1 LMSADSCAACGGGGL
16 EVFYEVTGLPAQTC
30 VLLDTREA
38 AERYPTGDLRLGCCP
53 NCGFIQNLA
62 YDPELVDYSQPT
74 EESQAFSG
82 KFQTFAHDLA
92 RDLVDTHGLVGK
104 SVLEV
109 GCGKGDFLLLLADC
123 GIGQGVGIDPGYL
136 ANRPETQSGR
146 IEFIRGWYDAG
157 STEMT
162 ADLVLS
168 RHLMEHVPNV
178 GEFLRWLAASTKR
191 TPGAVLFTEVPDTHR
206 VLEEG
211 AFWDVYYEH
220 CSYFTAGSLSRA
232 LASADFEVTDVKKD
246 FEDQYLLATAR
257 PGIGLPLPGLDDPA
271 TVAASAARFSTRS
284 SERISF
290 WRDTINRE
298 LTAGREVAVWGGG
311 SKAVA
316 FLTTLDVG
324 PITVVDINPH
334 KQGKWLPTLG
344 IEVESPQAL
353 VSIAPELVI
362 PMNAAYVEEIGK
374 SLEAMGLSPKVLPV

>member
-1 LMSADSCAACGGGGL
+1 MAAGPRCAACGGAEL
-16 EVFYEVTGLPAQTC
+16 EVFYEATGLPTQTC
-30 VLLDTREA
+30 VLLDTREE

-53 NCGFIQNLA
+53 HCGFIQNLA
-62 YDPELVDYSQPT
+62 YDSGLVDYSQPT

-82 KFQTFAHDLA
+82 KFQAFARELA
-92 RDLVDTHGLVGK
+92 RDLVDIHDLAGK

-109 GCGKGDFLLLLADC
+109 GCGKGDFLFLLADY
-123 GIGQGVGIDPGYL
+123 GIGHGLGIDPGYL
-136 ANRPETQSGR
+136 ANRPETLAGR
-146 IEFIRGWYDAG
+146 IEFIRDWYDVR

-178 GEFLRWLAASTKR
+178 GEFLRWLAASTER
-191 TPGAVLFTEVPDTHR
+191 TPGAALFTEVPDTFR

-220 CSYFTAGSLSRA
+220 CSYFTAGSLNRA
-232 LASADFEVTDVKKD
+232 LASAGLDVTDVRKG

-257 PGIGLPLPGLDDPA
+257 PGTGQPLPGLDDPA
-271 TVAASAARFSTRS
+271 SVSASAARFSSRS
-284 SERISF
+284 ADRISF
-290 WRDTINRE
+290 WRDTVGQE
-298 LTAGREVAVWGGG
+298 LVAGRTVAVWGGG

-324 PITVVDINPH
+324 PVTVVDINPH

-344 IEVESPQAL
+344 IEVESADALPGLDPQ
-353 VSIAPELVI
+353 LVI
-362 PMNAAYVEEIGK
+362 PMNVAYVEEIGR
-374 SLEAMGLSPKVLPV
+374 SLEAMGLSPRVLPV